1 MKETTKRAWG
11 IRSTVAL
18 ALLALP
24 LMACNFDV
32 VNPGV
37 ITEDA
42 LEKPEAIDMIT
53 NGFIADVEAAFEDH
67 VLHTGLASDELTF
80 SGTRSWLFYMG
91 NGDMRPT
98 DGEYTF
104 DDAAKATWTTV
115 MGLERLQGL
124 DANADQLAIANLYA
138 GFMHRTMGE
147 TYCAYVFDGGEM
159 MDQSTWFTRAL
170 SYFQAAASGSGDI
183 GMAAMAGQA
192 QALLLLGRYQ
202 EAAAAAAQV
211 TNDLFAWYAHYTD
224 QDTSILWEETQNQTQ
239 ATVWETSIAALAE
252 PDPRAPWEDEGRF
265 GAGGTAKYYRQDK
278 YDERTDDHA
287 FAKGWEMRLIE
298 AEAMLQ
304 NGQWQEA
311 MTKINHV
318 RSGFDL
324 PAAVATNETEA
335 WEALKQERLIL
346 LWLEGRRL
354 ADLSRWNDPFLSGR
368 DQCFP
373 FSQGEINSN
382 PNLAGCTGPACS

>member
-1 MKETTKRAWG
+1 MKKTTKRAWG
-11 IRSTVAL
+11 TRSGVAFV
-18 ALLALP
+18 LLALS
-24 LMACNFDV
+24 LTACDFDV

-42 LEKPEAIDMIT
+42 LESPEAIDMIT

-67 VLHTGLASDELTF
+67 VFHTGLASDELTF

-91 NGDMRPT
+91 NGDMRTT

-115 MGLERLQGL
+115 QGIERLTDL
-124 DANADQLAIANLYA
+124 EASADQVAVANLYA

-159 MDQSTWFTRAL
+159 MDQDVWFTKAL
-170 SYFQAAASGSGDI
+170 AYFQAAASGSGDI
-183 GMAAMAGQA
+183 GMAAKAGQA
-192 QALLLLGRYQ
+192 QTLMLLGRLS
-202 EAAAAAAQV
+202 EAAQV
-211 TNDLFAWYAHYTD
+211 AAGVPDDFAWWAHYTD

-239 ATVWETSIAALAE
+239 ASVWGTSIAALPE
-252 PDPRAPWEDEGRF
+252 MDPRAPWEDQGIF
-265 GAGGTAKYYRQDK
+265 GAGGTVEYYQQEKYE
-278 YDERTDDHA
+278 ERTDDHA
-287 FAKGWEMRLIE
+287 LAKGWEMRLIE
-298 AEAMLQ
+298 AEALLTS
-304 NGQWQEA
+304 GQWQDA
-311 MTKINHV
+311 MDKINHV
-318 RSGFDL
+318 RSAQGIAEVT
-324 PAAVATNETEA
+324 AASEAEA
-335 WEALKQERLIL
+335 WTALKQERLVE

-368 DQCFP
+368 DHCFP

-382 PNLAGCTGPACS
+382 ENLTGCSGPACS